1 MRKAV
6 RLAAPAALA
15 AAALVLTG
23 CSSDSDSDSGNDAKG
38 SGSQEETTTGGDD
51 ATDDEAAG
59 DDAPAGDVPSDA
71 DLKGWWSADMTS
83 DEANTLIFSDSD
95 ATMAVP
101 INETEA
107 DLCSGTVADGKVTLE
122 CLLGSEFTEGTLTL
136 NGSELNVAWAGGTT
150 ETYTKIP
157 GLDDFDMGDMGDLG
171 DLGDLGEIDLDFDF

>member
-59 DDAPAGDVPSDA
+59 DDAPAGGPNA
-71 DLKGWWSADMTS
+71 EDLTGWWSSDLTS
-83 DEANTLIFSDSD
+83 TEANTIVVSEGEVTALLNLSAVD
-95 ATMAVP
+95 AD
-101 INETEA
+101 I
-107 DLCSGTVADGKVTLE
+107 CSGTVTDGALALDCALGADFE
-122 CLLGSEFTEGTLTL
+122 AATLTL
-136 NGSELNVAWAGGTT
+136 DGSTLDVAWSNGTT
-150 ETYTKIP
+150 ETYHQVP
-157 GLDDFDMGDMGDLG
+157 GMEDFDMGDLG
-171 DLGDLGEIDLDFDF
+171 DLGDLGEIDMEFDF